1 MGNPTLGKVDYE
13 NRELWV
19 AGTELKT
26 TNEYKLKVGS
36 VVKYG
41 EVLKR
46 DGDFLAPMA
55 DVADIAYTIA
65 NEDVDATT
73 EAMPINYAISGTA
86 NEDKVVCAVGTI
98 ADFKDSLQGYG
109 ISMKKVK

>member
-1 MGNPTLGKVDYE
+1 MQNQTLGKVDYD

-26 TNEYKLKVGS
+26 TNEYKLKLGS

-46 DGDFLAPMA
+46 DGVYLVPVA
-55 DVADIAYTIA
+55 DVGDTAYTIS
-65 NEDVDATT
+65 NQDVDATDKD
-73 EAMPINYAISGTA
+73 MPINYAISGTA
-86 NEDKVVCAVGTI
+86 NEDKVVCSVGTI

-109 ISMKKVK
+109 ISVKKVK

>member
-1 MGNPTLGKVDYE
+1 MSNPTIGTVDYATS
-13 NRELWV
+13 ELWV

-26 TNEYKLKVGS
+26 TNEYKLKSGTKVS
-36 VVKYG
+36 YG

-46 DGDFLAPMA
+46 DGNFLAPIA
-55 DVADIAYTIA
+55 DVSDVAFTIS
-65 NEDVDATT
+65 NQDCDATNSV
-73 EAMPINYAISGTA
+73 MPINYAISGTA

-109 ISMKKVK
+109 ISVKKVK